1 MNGLSYLLD
10 TNTIIGLLKGNDEA
24 ISILSGINLP
34 ACGFSAITRMELLS
48 YPDLTMDEEQAI
60 HRLLDRMTH
69 LAISPLIEDLTIQFR
84 HQHRVKLPDAIIA
97 ATATAHGIKLLTL
110 DKKLAVKLQGQFA
123 QQ

>member
-10 TNTIIGLLKGNDEA
+10 TNIVIGLLKGYDEA

-48 YPDLTMDEEQAI
+48 YPDLTMDEEQTI
-60 HRLLDRMTH
+60 NRLLDRMTH

-110 DKKLAVKLQGQFA
+110 DKKLAVKL
-123 QQ
+123 

>member
-1 MNGLSYLLD
+1 VAFPA
-10 TNTIIGLLKGNDEA
+10 NTHRFAGNA
-24 ISILSGINLP
+24 NSRCRSNRLIP
-34 ACGFSAITRMELLS
+34 AYPAVCEFSAISRMELLS

-60 HRLLDRMTH
+60 NRLLDRMTH

-110 DKKLAVKLQGQFA
+110 DKKLAVKL
-123 QQ
+123 